1 MNSTPPS
8 SRAFCKLTSVFILTF
23 EDWQDFILIKQ
34 LEIHKSMTMERKI
47 NDYQKLLPLMQ
58 EASLPDLD
66 TYDKLMRYQT
76 TLNNQLSKQIGEL
89 MELEKTYAK

>member
-1 MNSTPPS
+1 
-8 SRAFCKLTSVFILTF
+8 
-23 EDWQDFILIKQ
+23 
-34 LEIHKSMTMERKI
+34 MERKI

>member
-1 MNSTPPS
+1 MPPQDINEIVKDFS
-8 SRAFCKLTSVFILTF
+8 I

-76 TLNNQLSKQIGEL
+76 TLNNQLSKQLGEL